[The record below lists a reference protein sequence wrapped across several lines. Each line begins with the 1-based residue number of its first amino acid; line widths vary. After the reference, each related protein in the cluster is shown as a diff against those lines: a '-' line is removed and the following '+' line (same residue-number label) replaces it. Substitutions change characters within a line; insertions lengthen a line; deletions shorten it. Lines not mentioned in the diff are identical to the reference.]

1 MPALG
6 VPFPMMLI
14 LRGHV
19 ARGQNFL
26 RGPCGKTG
34 NFRRP
39 KQRADRKEI
48 DYVFAMFNRDITEII
63 TPHVVSFSADTAS
76 AAAWMRK
83 HHKGLKVS
91 FALPAEREQAV
102 AFQEQARASEFRILA
117 LMRGQY

>member
-1 MPALG
+1 MLLITKG
-6 VPFPMMLI
+6 SVP
-14 LRGHV
+14 
-19 ARGQNFL
+19 RGQNFL
-26 RGPCGKTG
+26 RGTRGKTG

-39 KQRADRKEI
+39 KQPANRKEI
-48 DYVFAMFNRDITEII
+48 DYVLAMFNRDITEII

-117 LMRGQY
+117 LMRGHY